1 MEKFFKRKSMS
12 SGQSSTPNP
21 QPQTL
26 DECESIELGPS
37 LKKRFFE
44 FDREKLQND
53 PGLRPRISDYHPSDR
68 DEIRRYYLLKGPCQ
82 PKEN

>member
-37 LKKRFFE
+37 LKKRFYTCGAPTM
-44 FDREKLQND
+44 QN
-53 PGLRPRISDYHPSDR
+53 SW
-68 DEIRRYYLLKGPCQ
+68 IRH
-82 PKEN
+82 